1 MHGSKTSRAVM
12 RKMVHPCKYTHTL
25 AHTPR
30 LFQPIPQCRTHPK
43 QLCLLS
49 VTITST
55 YHFLRTFY
63 LVCRFSCHM
72 STRALV
78 FVFCT
83 KSRLLFTNG
92 YACICCVVVHI
103 HMCSHTSMHP
113 KSNGFFQ
120 LVTEQC
126 VHNNKEIG
134 YGTSFCR
141 LQHPTRYI
149 SLVV

>member
-1 MHGSKTSRAVM
+1 MHGSKTSQAVM
-12 RKMVHPCKYTHTL
+12 HKMDHSHKHTHTL
-25 AHTPR
+25 AHAPKR
-30 LFQPIPQCRTHPK
+30 FQPLPQCRTHPK

-49 VTITST
+49 VTIMST
-55 YHFLRTFY
+55 YHFLRTLF
-63 LVCRFSCHM
+63 LVRRFSCHM

-78 FVFCT
+78 FVFRT

-103 HMCSHTSMHP
+103 HMCSRTSMHP

-126 VHNNKEIG
+126 VHNNKEIAW
-134 YGTSFCR
+134 R
-141 LQHPTRYI
+141 WN
-149 SLVV
+149 